1 MSFFRRV
8 ISSLDPLVFFE
19 AAARHQSYSRAAREL
34 NVSQVAVSKRIRGLE
49 AEVGR
54 PLFVRQGR
62 TIALTAEGH
71 VFSERTRSGL
81 AFLEDAVHAARAT
94 SPRSRQVIQVAANE
108 NMNFFWLAPLV
119 RDFQMT
125 GNDPVISVVT
135 ANNVT
140 DVVRTET
147 DLAIFYGKA
156 PPEGWHAVKLF
167 EEIIAPVT
175 SPRYRAMLEHG
186 SLKEVTLL
194 DYRKESPEWVNWET
208 LATSGSSCWFPHSLT
223 QQCSS
228 YIQSVSLALD
238 GKGVALGVLPMLRN
252 ELKLEKLVALTHT
265 PIRKGHGY
273 YLATTTGR
281 TSHPAVLELIS
292 YLQDHGK
299 N

>member
-8 ISSLDPLVFFE
+8 ISSLDSLVFFE
-19 AAARHQSYSRAAREL
+19 AAARHQNYSRAAREL

-49 AEVGR
+49 VQVGR

-62 TIALTAEGH
+62 TIALTAEGY
-71 VFSERTRSGL
+71 VFAERVKSGL
-81 AFLEDAVHAARAT
+81 AFLEDAIHGARAT
-94 SPRSRQVIQVAANE
+94 PPRSRHVIQVAANE

-125 GNDPVISVVT
+125 GNDAVISVVT

-156 PPEGWHAVKLF
+156 PPEGWHAAQLF

-175 SPRYRAMLEHG
+175 SPRYRAMLERG

-194 DYRKESPEWVNWET
+194 EYRKESPEWVNWET
-208 LATSGSSCWFPHSLT
+208 LATSGSLRWFPCSPT

-228 YIQSVSLALD
+228 YIQSVSLALE
-238 GKGVALGVLPMLRN
+238 GRGVALGVLPMLRN
-252 ELKLEKLVALTHT
+252 EIKSEKLVALAHT
-265 PIRKGHGY
+265 PIRTGHGY
-273 YLATTTGR
+273 YLATAADKTP
-281 TSHPAVLELIS
+281 HPAVLELIS

-299 N
+299 H